1 MTADAGTPLLQVR
14 GLRKRFGA
22 LVATDDVD
30 LQLQAG
36 EVHAL
41 IGPNGAGKT
50 TLVAQLG
57 GQLPS
62 DAGSVHLA
70 GTDIT
75 RWAPHRRAR
84 AGLLRSFQIT
94 RLLRSLSVQDNM
106 VFALQAVQ
114 PGAAFLPWRI
124 AATERAL
131 QAQAREQLTMI
142 GLNEV
147 ADQRIEQLSHGQQRV
162 LEVGLSLA
170 SGPRLIL
177 LDEPMAGLGAQESQ
191 AMCALIER
199 LRGHCAVLLIEHDVQ
214 AVFQLADRVSVLVGG
229 RVIASGAPDTV
240 RKDASVVAA
249 YLGDAE
255 DGL

>member
-70 GTDIT
+70 GIDIT

-124 AATERAL
+124 ATTERAL
-131 QAQAREQLTMI
+131 QAQTREQLTMI

-229 RVIASGAPDTV
+229 RVIASGAPDNV